1 MLLAHLQ
8 PLVDAGDESMSL
20 GAGSSS
26 PPIRIFLSGQR
37 LLVWEPRHIYA
48 LRCQHRLT
56 GCLVGALPSNKRQAA
71 QLGPPLALSME
82 EALLAAEEGFAEVV
96 YCAAGPASAAA
107 PPEAAVPPASGFC
120 TTPSACEE
128 WRTAPL
134 PTMELVELSRLV
146 EASGRQTHARIFR
159 DLWSRGWFVTTATKF
174 GADYLV
180 YPGDPMQHHAAHT
193 VHVAQTTQTLQPLQ
207 LVAASRL
214 AHDAKKS
221 AVVAHCG
228 CGGADSFVRYIC
240 IQPMGT
246 DWNRRGFCSS
256 HGVMAADASADP
268 TDPGPQFSRMV
279 VAEAPGEEVAP
290 TSVPTAREALAAGPG
305 ATPNRSGSRARVER
319 GGEI

>member
-1 MLLAHLQ
+1 MAQ
-8 PLVDAGDESMSL
+8 AGD
-20 GAGSSS
+20 SSVAAAAS
-26 PPIRIFLSGQR
+26 STPPIRIFLSGER

-48 LRCQHRLT
+48 LRCQHRIM

-71 QLGPPLALSME
+71 QLGPPLALSLE

-96 YCAAGPASAAA
+96 DCASGSTSAAA
-107 PPEAAVPPASGFC
+107 PPEAAVPPSSGFC
-120 TTPSACEE
+120 TTPTACEE

-134 PTMELVELSRLV
+134 PAMPPVELSRLV
-146 EASGRQTHARIFR
+146 EASRRQAHARVFR
-159 DLWSRGWFVTTATKF
+159 DLWSRGWVVTTATKF

-193 VHVAQTTQTLQPLQ
+193 VHVAQPTQPLQPLH

-228 CGGADSFVRYIC
+228 GGGGGGAESVVRYAC

-246 DWNRRGFCSS
+246 EWNRRGFCSS
-256 HGVMAADASADP
+256 HGVTTDASAEP
-268 TDPGPQFSRMV
+268 ADPGPQFARMT
-279 VAEAPGEEVAP
+279 VAAAPEDEAAA
-290 TSVPTAREALAAGPG
+290 TSVATAPAAAAAG
-305 ATPNRSGSRARVER
+305 RER
-319 GGEI
+319 EGDT